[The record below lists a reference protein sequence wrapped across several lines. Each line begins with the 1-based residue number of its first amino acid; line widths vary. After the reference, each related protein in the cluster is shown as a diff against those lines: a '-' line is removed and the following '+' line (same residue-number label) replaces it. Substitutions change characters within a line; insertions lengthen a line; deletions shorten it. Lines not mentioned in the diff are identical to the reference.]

1 MFGDMA
7 SIFFSNEPG
16 LGARIDIDIPFISD
30 LKTDAEQ
37 TNHLL
42 LRGDHM
48 NLLVVDDEYYIVQ
61 GIISSIRCDVLGIDS
76 IFAAY
81 SCEQARQII
90 AKKQVDILITDP
102 LKCPVKTVFLLST
115 GFRNGITL
123 LSL

>member
-1 MFGDMA
+1 MQ
-7 SIFFSNEPG
+7 N
-16 LGARIDIDIPFISD
+16 R
-30 LKTDAEQ
+30 Q
-37 TNHLL
+37 TTYI

-90 AKKQVDILITDP
+90 AKNRWI
-102 LKCPVKTVFLLST
+102 F
-115 GFRNGITL
+115 
-123 LSL
+123 

>member
-1 MFGDMA
+1 
-7 SIFFSNEPG
+7 
-16 LGARIDIDIPFISD
+16 
-30 LKTDAEQ
+30 
-37 TNHLL
+37 
-42 LRGDHM
+42 M

-90 AKKQVDILITDP
+90 AKKQVDIL
-102 LKCPVKTVFLLST
+102 KTVFLLST
-115 GFRNGITL
+115 GFRNSITL

>member
-1 MFGDMA
+1 
-7 SIFFSNEPG
+7 
-16 LGARIDIDIPFISD
+16 
-30 LKTDAEQ
+30 
-37 TNHLL
+37 
-42 LRGDHM
+42 M

-90 AKKQVDILITDP
+90 AKKQV
-102 LKCPVKTVFLLST
+102 KTVFLLST
-115 GFRNGITL
+115 GFRNSITL